1 MPPNRTTGGGSWPG
15 GAARARRPAS
25 EGDDGRDP
33 HVLFAA
39 AGPMVGAVDDAGI
52 VTALRARDP
61 AGLAAAYDEYADRLV
76 AYFAGMLQDR
86 DAAADAVHD
95 TFVIA
100 FERADQLRDPAKL
113 RSWLYAIA
121 RNECLRTLRGR

>member
-1 MPPNRTTGGGSWPG
+1 
-15 GAARARRPAS
+15 
-25 EGDDGRDP
+25 
-33 HVLFAA
+33 
-39 AGPMVGAVDDAGI
+39 MVGAVDDAGI

-76 AYFAGMLQDR
+76 AYCAGMLQDR

-121 RNECLRTLRGR
+121 RNECLRTLRGRQRTVERPKLRVLFGRPHVGQRPPS